1 VWAAGER
8 AELHPGMAPQVTA
21 LSAKHAVTTVPATD
35 RKMGFTL
42 GMLQPAERRGKARSD
57 PRLRYH
63 GPHRAMIT
71 RAPHVLDQA
80 GTG

>member
-1 VWAAGER
+1 VI
-8 AELHPGMAPQVTA
+8 A
-21 LSAKHAVTTVPATD
+21 LRAKHAVTTAAATD

-42 GMLQPAERRGKARSD
+42 GMLLPDEGRCKARSD
-57 PRLRYH
+57 PGLLYY

-80 GTG
+80 GAGRSGR